1 MGAAD
6 AESIRL
12 SLSSTNAEE
21 RRLATSRLAEL
32 EPDQAIPLLVSALGD
47 EDWRVRKEA
56 TVAARG
62 IAPDAG
68 LVDAM
73 IDVLRAGDNVG
84 LRNAAVEVLAAT
96 GSAATAGV
104 RQALGELDADGRKLA
119 VEALGGAG
127 DPAALGPLE
136 ALLARDA
143 DDNVR
148 EAAALA
154 IAQLGA
160 IAPARVQEILLRS
173 LDDRDHL
180 VRLTALEGLS
190 ALRAQTPW
198 ERLAPLFD
206 EPMLRGAAI
215 TAAALS
221 DRPEAAQ
228 AVARELGRARS
239 GAFTHALGAL
249 AQLAEGPLAARVEAA
264 LRAEGPALGERLE
277 QLAADV
283 AQPIELRAMALR
295 LAASARTEA
304 AAGAA
309 FAALSE
315 EMLADA
321 ARDALR
327 VLGAPALPSML
338 AHLDDLAAPVDARA
352 QLVDVLAEI
361 ASNHRGAVA
370 MGVLA
375 ALRRAARDDAH
386 EVGSGALNALARLG
400 DESDLA
406 LAAAGTLSTQ
416 RAIVAS
422 AEAAL
427 STLAGRFPEAARAHV
442 ARLVE
447 SEPHHLA
454 AALIMGALAAL
465 GADELDDATFLAH
478 VAATG
483 NTHARRAAVLAVAE
497 IGGAAAMEV
506 LSFALAD
513 EEREVRFAAARAL
526 GRRCVALA
534 SPSPSEILDLVERTG
549 APELVATTV
558 RAVGEGMS
566 LGYSER
572 RSAPPA
578 PPPPELISV
587 LALFARGAPS
597 AVALAAVD
605 ALGQTIAAGTLAACE
620 AIAAALEHP
629 DPSVAKA
636 AAFKLAETALGRE
649 ALGRCLDHPAPGVR
663 LLAVEMLDEVDVAGA
678 RARLTR
684 RALIETDREVRAAI
698 ERALSPGSRG
708 FGSIGPQSAHDGTPP
723 RGLPRLRE
731 GDR

>member
-12 SLSSTNAEE
+12 ALSSANAEE
-21 RRLATSRLAEL
+21 RRLATSRLGDLDPA
-32 EPDQAIPLLVSALGD
+32 DAIPFLVGALGD

-56 TVAARG
+56 TVAARN
-62 IAPDAG
+62 ISTDSG

-73 IDVLRAGDNVG
+73 IYVLRAGDNVG
-84 LRNAAVEVLAAT
+84 LRNAAVEVLAGT
-96 GSAATAGV
+96 GSAATPGLRA
-104 RQALGELDADGRKLA
+104 ALRVLDADGRKLA
-119 VEALGGAG
+119 VEALGGG
-127 DPAALGPLE
+127 CDPASLGPLE
-136 ALLARDA
+136 DLLARDA

-154 IAQLGA
+154 IAQLGV

-173 LDDRDHL
+173 LDDRDRL

-190 ALRAQTPW
+190 TLRAATPW

-206 EPMLRGAAI
+206 DPMLRGAAI
-215 TAAALS
+215 AAAALS

-228 AVARELGRARS
+228 ALARELGRARG
-239 GAFTHALGAL
+239 GAFTHALLAL
-249 AQLAEGPLAARVEAA
+249 AQLADGPLSARVEAA
-264 LRAEGPALGERLE
+264 LRTEGPELGARLA

-283 AQPIELRAMALR
+283 TQPIELRAMALR
-295 LAASARTEA
+295 LAAAARAEA

-321 ARDALR
+321 ARSALR

-338 AHLDDLAAPVDARA
+338 AHLNDPAAPVDARA

-370 MGVLA
+370 MGVLD
-375 ALRRAARDDAH
+375 ALRDAARDDERDVA
-386 EVGSGALNALARLG
+386 GGALSALARLG
-400 DESDLA
+400 DEADLA
-406 LAAAGTLSTQ
+406 LTAAGTLSTQ
-416 RAIVAS
+416 RAIAAA

-427 STLAGRFPEAARAHV
+427 STLSGRYPEAARAHV
-442 ARLVE
+442 ARLVQ
-447 SEPHHLA
+447 SEPYHLA

-465 GADELDDATFLAH
+465 GADEIEDAAFLAH
-478 VAATG
+478 VATTG
-483 NTHARRAAVLAVAE
+483 NTDARRAAVLAVAE

-549 APELVATTV
+549 ASELVATTV

-566 LGYSER
+566 LAYSER

-605 ALGQTIAAGTLAACE
+605 ALGQTIAAGTIAACD

-629 DPSVAKA
+629 DPPVAKA

-649 ALGRCLDHPAPGVR
+649 ALGRSLEHPAPSVR
-663 LLAVEMLDEVDVAGA
+663 LLAVDMLAEVDLSGA

-684 RALIETDREVRAAI
+684 RALIETDRDVRAAI
-698 ERALSPGSRG
+698 DRALSPGSRA
-708 FGSIGPQSAHDGTPP
+708 FGSMGPQSAHEGTPP
-723 RGLPRLRE
+723 RGLPRLGE

>member
-1 MGAAD
+1 VGSAD

-12 SLSSTNAEE
+12 AFSSSNAEE

-32 EPDQAIPLLVSALGD
+32 DAASAIPLLVLALGD

-62 IAPDAG
+62 IARDSG

-84 LRNAAVEVLAAT
+84 LRNAAVEVLAAA
-96 GSAATAGV
+96 GSSSTAGLRV
-104 RQALGELDADGRKLA
+104 ALGTLDADGRKLA
-119 VEALGGAG
+119 VEALGGG
-127 DPAALGPLE
+127 CDPAALGPLE
-136 ALLARDA
+136 DTLARDA

-154 IAQLGA
+154 IAQLGV

-173 LDDRDHL
+173 LDDGDRL
-180 VRLTALEGLS
+180 VRLTALEGL
-190 ALRAQTPW
+190 ATLRAATPW

-206 EPMLRGAAI
+206 DPMLRGAAI
-215 TAAALS
+215 AAAALS

-228 AVARELGRARS
+228 AVTRELGRARS
-239 GAFTHALGAL
+239 GAFIHALSAL
-249 AQLAEGPLAARVEAA
+249 AQLADGPLSARVEAS
-264 LRAEGPALGERLE
+264 LRSEGPELGARLVE
-277 QLAADV
+277 LVADY

-295 LAASARTEA
+295 LAAAARA
-304 AAGAA
+304 DSAAGAA

-321 ARDALR
+321 ARSALR

-338 AHLDDLAAPVDARA
+338 AHLNDPSAPTDARA

-370 MGVLA
+370 TGVLT
-375 ALRRAARDDAH
+375 ALRTAARDDAR
-386 EVGSGALNALARLG
+386 EVASTALSALARLG
-400 DESDLA
+400 DEDDLA
-406 LAAAGTLSTQ
+406 LAAAGTLSKQ
-416 RAIVAS
+416 RAIAGA
-422 AEAAL
+422 AEATL
-427 STLAGRFPEAARAHV
+427 STLSGRFPEAARAHV

-465 GADELDDATFLAH
+465 GADEVEDATFLAH
-478 VAATG
+478 VATTG
-483 NTHARRAAVLAVAE
+483 DTHARRAAVLAVAE

-605 ALGQTIAAGTLAACE
+605 ALGQTIAAGTLAACD
-620 AIAAALEHP
+620 AIAAALEHQ

-663 LLAVEMLDEVDVAGA
+663 LLAIEMLAEVDVAA
-678 RARLTR
+678 WRARLTR
-684 RALIETDREVRAAI
+684 RALVETDRDVRAAI
-698 ERALSPGSRG
+698 DRALSPGSRG
-708 FGSIGPQSAHDGTPP
+708 FGSMGPQPAQEGTPP
-723 RGLPRLRE
+723 RGLPRLTD

>member
-1 MGAAD
+1 V
-6 AESIRL
+6 
-12 SLSSTNAEE
+12 NAEE

-32 EPDQAIPLLVSALGD
+32 DPAEAIPLLVRALGD
-47 EDWRVRKEA
+47 DDWRVRKEA

-62 IAPDAG
+62 IPPEPG
-68 LVDAM
+68 LVAAM
-73 IDVLRAGDNVG
+73 IEVLRAGDNVG

-96 GSAATAGV
+96 GSAATTGLLA
-104 RQALGELDADGRKLA
+104 ALGELDADGRKLA
-119 VEALGGAG
+119 IEALGGGG
-127 DPAALGPLE
+127 DPASLGPLE
-136 ALLARDA
+136 GLLARDA

-148 EAAALA
+148 AAAALA
-154 IAQLGA
+154 IAQLGV
-160 IAPARVQEILLRS
+160 IAPAQVQEILLQC
-173 LDDRDHL
+173 LDDRDRL
-180 VRLTALEGLS
+180 VRLTALEGL
-190 ALRAQTPW
+190 ATLRAATPW

-206 EPMLRGAAI
+206 DPMLRGAAI

-228 AVARELGRARS
+228 AVARELGRARA
-239 GAFTHALGAL
+239 GGFTQALPAL
-249 AQLAEGPLAARVEAA
+249 AQLADGPLSARVEAA
-264 LRAEGPALGERLE
+264 LRAEGPELGARLA

-283 AQPIELRAMALR
+283 MQPTELRAMALR
-295 LAASARTEA
+295 LAAAARAEA

-321 ARDALR
+321 ARNALL

-338 AHLDDLAAPVDARA
+338 AHLDDPAAPVDARA

-370 MGVLA
+370 TGVLG
-375 ALRRAARDDAH
+375 ALRRAARDDARD
-386 EVGSGALNALARLG
+386 VASGALNALARLG

-416 RAIVAS
+416 RAIAAA

-427 STLAGRFPEAARAHV
+427 STLSGRFPEAARAHV

-454 AALIMGALAAL
+454 AALVMGALAGL
-465 GADELDDATFLAH
+465 GADEGDDAAFLAH
-478 VAATG
+478 VATTG
-483 NTHARRAAVLAVAE
+483 NTDARRAAVLAVAE

-549 APELVATTV
+549 ASELVATTV

-566 LGYSER
+566 LAYSER

-605 ALGQTIAAGTLAACE
+605 ALGQTIAAGTLAACD

-629 DPSVAKA
+629 DASVAKA

-649 ALGRCLDHPAPGVR
+649 ALGRCLDHPSSGVR
-663 LLAVEMLDEVDVAGA
+663 LLAVELLAEVDLSGA

-684 RALIETDREVRAAI
+684 RSLVETDRDVRNAI
-698 ERALSPGSRG
+698 DRALSPGSRS
-708 FGSIGPQSAHDGTPP
+708 FASMGPQSAHEGTPP
-723 RGLPRLRE
+723 RGLPRLEE

>member
-1 MGAAD
+1 MGPAG

-12 SLSSTNAEE
+12 SLSSANAEE
-21 RRLATSRLAEL
+21 RRLATSRVAEL
-32 EPDQAIPLLVSALGD
+32 EPAAAIPLLVCALGD

-56 TVAARG
+56 TIAARG

-96 GSAATAGV
+96 GSAATAGL
-104 RQALGELDADGRKLA
+104 RAALGELDADGRKLA
-119 VEALGGAG
+119 VEALGGGG
-127 DPAALGPLE
+127 DPASLGPLE
-136 ALLARDA
+136 LLLARDD

-160 IAPARVQEILLRS
+160 IAPARVQEILLRG

-190 ALRAQTPW
+190 ALRAATPW

-206 EPMLRGAAI
+206 EPTLRGAAI

-228 AVARELGRARS
+228 ALARELGRSRG
-239 GAFTHALGAL
+239 GAFMHALGAL

-264 LRAEGPALGERLE
+264 LRTEDPALGARLA

-283 AQPIELRAMALR
+283 MQPVELRAMALR
-295 LAASARTEA
+295 LAAAARAEA

-338 AHLDDLAAPVDARA
+338 AHLDDPGAPVDARA

-375 ALRRAARDDAH
+375 ALRRAARDEARDVA
-386 EVGSGALNALARLG
+386 SGALNALARLG

-406 LAAAGTLSTQ
+406 LAAAGTLAKQ
-416 RAIVAS
+416 RAIAS
-422 AEAAL
+422 AAETAL
-427 STLAGRFPEAARAHV
+427 STLSGRFPEAARAHV

-454 AALIMGALAAL
+454 AALIMGALAGL
-465 GADELDDATFLAH
+465 GADETDDATFLAH

-483 NTHARRAAVLAVAE
+483 DTHARRAAVLAVAD

-513 EEREVRFAAARAL
+513 EERDVRIAAARAL

-549 APELVATTV
+549 SSELVATTV
-558 RAVGEGMS
+558 RAVGEAMS
-566 LGYSER
+566 LSYSER

-605 ALGQTIAAGTLAACE
+605 ALGQTIAAGTVAACE

-649 ALGRCLDHPAPGVR
+649 ALGRSLDHPAAGVR
-663 LLAVEMLDEVDVAGA
+663 LLAADMLAEVDVAGA

-698 ERALSPGSRG
+698 ERALSPGSRS
-708 FGSIGPQSAHDGTPP
+708 FGSMGPQSAHEGTPP

-731 GDR
+731 GER